1 MSALSRQLS
10 QSSIK
15 DSSPVQQRKTIVDNP
30 VPQLPP
36 GASSPRDNPVLL
48 DVAPNTNKYRT
59 PSDKLVLILVGL
71 PARGKTFI
79 ARKICRYL
87 EVFHA
92 ASVRVST
99 SGITGGSSTGRTTT
113 RPGST
118 PRIPWD

>member
-71 PARGKTFI
+71 LR
-79 ARKICRYL
+79 ARKDIYRKKDREYL
-87 EVFHA
+87 EFFHA
-92 ASVRVST
+92 ASVRVFNI
-99 SGITGGSSTGRTTT
+99 GNHRRSSTGRTTT

>member
-15 DSSPVQQRKTIVDNP
+15 DTSPAAKERKTIVDNP

-87 EVFHA
+87 EFFHA
-92 ASVRVST
+92 ASVPPAMIIIVMLIFSV
-99 SGITGGSSTGRTTT
+99 
-113 RPGST
+113 
-118 PRIPWD
+118 